1 MTANKQPAS
10 RPHDAAVVELLKADP
25 EFANEYL
32 AAALE
37 EAYEPGG
44 QTALLAALRHV
55 AEAQGMAAVAER
67 AGIPRESL
75 YRALGPKGNP
85 TVKTL
90 LAVLSAAGLHLAVTR
105 QDSAHA

>member
-1 MTANKQPAS
+1 MTTHKQPAS
-10 RPHDAAVVELLKADP
+10 RPHDAAVLELLKADP
-25 EFANEYL
+25 DFANEYL

-37 EAYEPGG
+37 EADQSGG

-85 TVKTL
+85 TIKTL
-90 LAVLSAAGLHLAVTR
+90 LTVLGAAGLHLAVTR
-105 QDSAHA
+105 DSAHA

>member
-1 MTANKQPAS
+1 MTTNTQPAS
-10 RPHDAAVVELLKADP
+10 RPHDAVVVELLKADP
-25 EFANEYL
+25 DFANEYL

-37 EAYEPGG
+37 EAGEPGG

-67 AGIPRESL
+67 AGMPRESL

-105 QDSAHA
+105 QDSAPA

>member
-1 MTANKQPAS
+1 MKN

-25 EFANEYL
+25 DFANEYL
-32 AAALE
+32 AAALD
-37 EAYEPGG
+37 EADEPGG
-44 QTALLAALRHV
+44 QTALRAALRHV

-67 AGIPRESL
+67 AGIPRDSL

-85 TVKTL
+85 TGKTL

>member
-1 MTANKQPAS
+1 MKN
-10 RPHDAAVVELLKADP
+10 RPHDAAVVELLKADLD
-25 EFANEYL
+25 FANEYL

-37 EAYEPGG
+37 EADEPGG
-44 QTALLAALRHV
+44 QPALLAALRHV

-85 TVKTL
+85 P
-90 LAVLSAAGLHLAVTR
+90 
-105 QDSAHA
+105 